1 MTNSSRSQR
10 AGDPSSQGSRPA
22 FGVNKWMLTGLL
34 LLITMIAGVFIF
46 RAYNVNTYTIPSA
59 SMEPGLQIG
68 DRIEVDPDAYETN
81 EPQSGDV
88 VVFDGS
94 GSFYPYESETT
105 MKRFFDGALNLLGM
119 TPQHNAV
126 VKRIIGVPG
135 DTIECCDSSGRLKVN
150 GESLDEP
157 YLAEPDRP
165 ASSSPFLVEVPE
177 NRVFLLGDN
186 RYDSIDSRALL
197 GAPGGGMIQK
207 TKIYGPVIST
217 R

>member
-1 MTNSSRSQR
+1 MTNSSTPQR

-22 FGVNKWMLTGLL
+22 VGVNKWLLTGLFV
-34 LLITMIAGVFIF
+34 LIAVIIGVFVF
-46 RAYNVNTYTIPSA
+46 RTYNVNTYTIPSA

-68 DRIEVDPDAYETN
+68 DRIEIDPDAYTN
-81 EPQSGDV
+81 TEPQPGDV

-105 MKRFFDGALNLLGM
+105 TKRFLDGTLSILGM

-126 VKRIIGVPG
+126 VKRVIGVPG
-135 DTIECCDSSGRLKVN
+135 DTVECCDSDGRLVVN
-150 GESLDEP
+150 GESLEEP
-157 YLAEPDRP
+157 YLATVDLP
-165 ASSSPFLVEVPE
+165 ASSSPFRVEVPD

-207 TKIYGPVIST
+207 NKIYGPVIST